1 MSNFDENIR
10 VDGCVLANTYE
21 HFTICKEEKKEKDE
35 KYQYFDISSKFEIA
49 FLKDD
54 LQKFQDKYLIS
65 PFLLIYY
72 LFLKKNDEK
81 ALYILNQKEFI
92 TLAVFKEGSLIFGK
106 HIKKNENFEFD
117 KFIIDS
123 ISKFYEGECCF
134 FLERIYLYDAN
145 NLKDEQIEK
154 LYESV
159 LIEIDVEKIDIKEIL
174 KRVCED
180 QDILKYAYQKIQKEK
195 FVFPKWL
202 QFSAVAIFLILI
214 IFDLY
219 VRYQNSLLQERV
231 LNLQKEKIELQD
243 SIKELK
249 EKTKRL
255 KIILPL
261 AQEIK
266 GQNSLIVSNIKS
278 VFDLVPDPIVLS
290 KAEFSKNSLILEGF
304 TPNKKVFEQF
314 LNKALKNF
322 YQKVDVKFKR
332 VKGGYFFRSIN
343 QDVIKDKNESKK

>member
-1 MSNFDENIR
+1 MPNFDDLEIN
-10 VDGCVLANTYE
+10 GCILANSYTQ
-21 HFTICKEEKKEKDE
+21 FAVCKENREKKDE
-35 KYQYFDISSKFEIA
+35 KYLYIDISSKFEIA
-49 FLKDD
+49 FLKDE
-54 LQKFQDKYLIS
+54 LNSFQKKYLIS
-65 PFLLIYY
+65 PYLLLYT
-72 LFLKKNDEK
+72 LFLEKKDEK
-81 ALYILNQKEFI
+81 ALYILNQKDYI
-92 TLAVFKEGSLIFGK
+92 TVGIFKDGGLIFGE
-106 HIKKNENFEFD
+106 HIKKSEDFEFD
-117 KFIIDS
+117 KFIVES
-123 ISKFYEGECCF
+123 ISKFYEGECCYF
-134 FLERIYLYDAN
+134 IERIYLYDAN
-145 NLKDEQIEK
+145 SLKEEQIEK
-154 LYESV
+154 LYESI
-159 LIEIDVEKIDIKEIL
+159 LIEIDVEKTDIKKIL

-180 QDILKYAYQKIQKEK
+180 QNILKYAYQKIQKEK
-195 FVFPKWL
+195 FIFPKWL
-202 QFSAVAIFLILI
+202 KFSAAAIFLILI

-249 EKTKRL
+249 EKTKTL
-255 KIILPL
+255 KVILPL

-266 GQNSLIVSNIKS
+266 GQNSLIVSNIKN

-332 VKGGYFFRSIN
+332 VKGGYFFRSVN
-343 QDVIKDKNESKK
+343 QDIIKDKNESKK